1 MFGGKKEKALET
13 ELNELK
19 ESYQKQEEALREI
32 RKQKDFMEEQFASI
46 VITNARMQKD
56 LELASNHTSL
66 VEEFATKN
74 SAIAEE
80 LHNKVQ
86 EAVNL
91 SKKAD
96 DSGKDF
102 LDGMKTVQDAIQEI
116 VEQNKHFTSPMKAL
130 TEAPSVYQE
139 EYRKADGKLTEML
152 DLSKNM
158 GVLALNAAIEAGRMG
173 EQGKKFI
180 SAAEDIRAFSEEYMK
195 ATEEAKSVITD
206 MAGRVTQMEEQ
217 MKILNEL
224 LKENNIFMGKVLK
237 ETTSQIESFE
247 KEHVVLGGI
256 LTTELSKKAEEF
268 LQGEK
273 ELSDIGNRLGMQVQ
287 DMVEAYNEQKQ
298 CTDELEKGFEQI
310 KKEV

>member
-66 VEEFATKN
+66 VEELAAKN
-74 SAIAEE
+74 GVIAEE
-80 LHNKVQ
+80 LHNKVR

-139 EYRKADGKLTEML
+139 EYRKVDGKLTEML

-237 ETTSQIESFE
+237 ETTSQIESYE
-247 KEHVVLGGI
+247 KEHVLLGGV
-256 LTTELSKKAEEF
+256 LTTELSKKAEDF

>member
-66 VEEFATKN
+66 VEELAAKN
-74 SAIAEE
+74 GVIAEE
-80 LHNKVQ
+80 LHNKVR

-237 ETTSQIESFE
+237 ETTSQIESYE
-247 KEHVVLGGI
+247 KEHVLLGGV
-256 LTTELSKKAEEF
+256 LTTELSKKAEDF